1 MEYVA
6 QKVVSSAL
14 SQTLTCEPEVRL
26 LGSLWLAVGQLNKRA
41 SEGVTQNVCDLMT
54 IEQAF
59 FFIQLKHVFN
69 AFPELHTVGDKD
81 CQDPALE
88 GSPLDA
94 VRTEGVG

>member
-1 MEYVA
+1 
-6 QKVVSSAL
+6 
-14 SQTLTCEPEVRL
+14 
-26 LGSLWLAVGQLNKRA
+26 
-41 SEGVTQNVCDLMT
+41 MT

-81 CQDPALE
+81 CRDPALE

-94 VRTEGVG
+94 VRKEGVG